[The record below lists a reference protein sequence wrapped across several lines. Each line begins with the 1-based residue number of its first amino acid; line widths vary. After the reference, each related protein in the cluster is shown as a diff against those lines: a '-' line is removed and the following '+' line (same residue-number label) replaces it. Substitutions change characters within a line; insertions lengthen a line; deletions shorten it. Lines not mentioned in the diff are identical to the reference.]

1 MNDVGGRRIYFDTDD
16 VVDALLGKK
25 ITDRVL
31 VKSSLYIED
40 LAMNFG
46 VRPECIAH
54 PVPFKIARLAMCY
67 ALMTTA
73 LESSRMASNG
83 EQDGADAYELKRR
96 VFAAEIKDIEEQLSA
111 DTFTNGQSAISAV
124 CPMTIHV
131 LRG

>member
-1 MNDVGGRRIYFDTDD
+1 MDNVGGRRIYFDTDD

-46 VRPECIAH
+46 VRPERIAH

-67 ALMTTA
+67 ALMMTA

-83 EQDGADAYELKRR
+83 EQDGADAYELNGVYSPQRLR
-96 VFAAEIKDIEEQLSA
+96 ISKDSCRLIHLLTVNRQYR
-111 DTFTNGQSAISAV
+111 QS
-124 CPMTIHV
+124 V
-131 LRG
+131 L